1 MESNIIKCF
10 EIFFVFRHEYINTPY
25 RSRSLFK
32 DFIDTK
38 DLGVSV
44 VDFAHDLYEITDEK
58 KWFLNKI
65 KYGI

>member
-1 MESNIIKCF
+1 MESNIIKCY
-10 EIFFVFRHEYINTPY
+10 EIFLVFRQEFMKIPH
-25 RSRSLFK
+25 RSRPLFK

-44 VDFAHDLYEITDEK
+44 VDFALDLYEITDNK